1 MGLAKTGEGR
11 STDAKIAGRQA
22 QLMERY
28 CHGEGQAFHEIYDTL
43 APRLLGYLS
52 SMVGDKTSAEDLL
65 QQTFLKVHQ
74 SRSSYQRGANPIPWL
89 YAIAHRTCLDELRR
103 RKRAKV
109 VVSRTGDMP
118 DESSVGITGS
128 LEHDATP
135 AYNDERLLVRGMQ
148 ALALLPESQRRA
160 VVATKIQGR
169 SLADAAAETGISVG
183 ALKQRTH
190 RGYLALRQAL
200 GESSVR
206 AGRPLAS
213 QPHDSSCLEL
223 RSIVDR

>member
-1 MGLAKTGEGR
+1 
-11 STDAKIAGRQA
+11 
-22 QLMERY
+22 MERY
-28 CHGEGQAFHEIYDTL
+28 CHGELEAFHEIYDTV
-43 APRLLGYLS
+43 APRLLGYLA

-74 SRSSYQRGANPIPWL
+74 SRPFYLRGANPIPWL

-103 RKRAKV
+103 RKRSKV

-118 DESSVGITGS
+118 DGSPVGITGS
-128 LEHDATP
+128 VEDDAMP
-135 AYNDERLLVRGMQ
+135 AYNDEKLLERGMQ
-148 ALALLPESQRRA
+148 ALALLPESQREA

-169 SLADAAAETGISVG
+169 SLAAAASQTGISEG

-200 GESSVR
+200 GESRVS
-206 AGRPLAS
+206 
-213 QPHDSSCLEL
+213 E
-223 RSIVDR
+223 